1 MINLRTIQFHVSWY
15 SKSYATNRI
24 LFLGLLLILTL
35 SAMAQQPLMVPA
47 NSKDSKYPFIRFIS
61 GRDSMGLSNEDF
73 FDDCAKIIF
82 PVNKYVLPKNDTILR
97 VLEQEILPR
106 LNKDSSQLVGILI
119 RGAAS
124 PEGPYKWNKFLGEHR
139 AKALTDFV
147 NARLL
152 FKTAPDAL
160 DIHVDSAAMLL
171 HQESITEDYPSLCV
185 AMKKAGD
192 PNYNFVKDIC
202 DLYLAKNDEKQL
214 KKVLMNV
221 QGGRLWKY
229 LLKTY
234 YPQLRAARFMLFFR
248 QRPDIIINPTIVQ
261 EMVFPKMELVQPAPI
276 LSVLPS
282 EEVLIRR
289 KMLAVKTNLL
299 FWGAY
304 IPGYNRW
311 APIPNIALEYYPL
324 KGHFTV
330 GASFDM
336 PWYQDYNAHKYFQF
350 RNYQVEGRY
359 YFKGAKKPSNTN
371 YAEESREAHEY
382 NTKAYTGF
390 YLQAYAHAAIFGI
403 CFDEDRGWVGEG
415 AGAGVG
421 FGYVQ
426 PLSKNG
432 RWRLELGV
440 QAGFFRCKYDPYQF
454 ENPVN
459 PNYRDHLYYYKWT
472 NKPELF
478 KKRQYRYNW
487 VGPTRVGVTLSYD
500 LLYRRVQ
507 KKGVSLK
514 SYETYWTNKANEAYK
529 ANKPNEAYKAN
540 KERRAHE

>member
-1 MINLRTIQFHVSWY
+1 MINLLTIQNGFGGCN
-15 SKSYATNRI
+15 KSYATRRYALLVL
-24 LFLGLLLILTL
+24 LFVMSL
-35 SAMAQQPLMVPA
+35 SAMAQQPFMVPA
-47 NSKDSKYPFIRFIS
+47 NSKDSIYPFVRYVS
-61 GRDSMGLSNEDF
+61 GRDSMGLTNEEF

-82 PVNKYVLPKNDTILR
+82 PVNKYVLPKNDPTLR
-97 VLEQEILPR
+97 VLEKEVLPR
-106 LNKDSSQLVGILI
+106 LNKDSSQLVGVLI

-160 DIHVDSAAMLL
+160 DVYVDSAAMLL

-185 AMKKAGD
+185 AMKKADD
-192 PNYNFVKDIC
+192 PNYNYVKDIC
-202 DLYLAKNDEKQL
+202 DHYLAKNDEKQL
-214 KKVLMNV
+214 KKVLMTV
-221 QGGRLWKY
+221 QGGKLWRY

-248 QRPDIIINPTIVQ
+248 QRPDIITDPTIVR
-261 EMVFPKMELVQPAPI
+261 EMVLPKKELVLPDPI
-276 LSVLPS
+276 LPVLPS
-282 EEVLIRR
+282 EEVLIR
-289 KMLAVKTNLL
+289 KKLLAVKTNLL

-324 KGHFTV
+324 KGHFTY

-336 PWYQDYNAHKYFQF
+336 PWYQDYKAHKYFQF

-359 YFKGAKKPSNTN
+359 YLKGAQNPTSSTW
-371 YAEESREAHEY
+371 AEESQEAHEY
-382 NTKAYTGF
+382 NRKAYTGF

-403 CFDEDRGWVGEG
+403 CFDENRGWVGEG
-415 AGAGVG
+415 AGGGVG
-421 FGYVQ
+421 FGYVM
-426 PLSKNG
+426 PLCKSG
-432 RWRLELGV
+432 HWRLELGV
-440 QAGFFRCKYDPYQF
+440 QAGFFRCKYDPYQY

-459 PNYRDHLYYYKWT
+459 EEYRDHLYYYKWT

-478 KKRQYRYNW
+478 KKRQYRYTW
-487 VGPTRVGVTLSYD
+487 LGPTRVGITLSYD

-514 SYETYWTNKANEAYK
+514 SFETYWI
-529 ANKPNEAYKAN
+529 NKPNEAYKPNETN